1 MSEDSSAAPKKK
13 PAFVKWSLVFAIAI
27 VLNLFWT
34 YAVRVAYHEPTY
46 EDFCPRQQV
55 VERIETRE
63 RCLEVGGQWN
73 ENVPE
78 KYPVPGTTAPDGG
91 AMPVQSGYC
100 NQEFTCQQKFED
112 ANKVYNR
119 NVFIVFTVVGIAALA
134 ASVFAGAAEAVALGL
149 SFGGVLSLIIGSVR
163 YWSDMEDILR
173 VVILGVALA
182 ALIWTA
188 YKKFKD

>member
-1 MSEDSSAAPKKK
+1 
-13 PAFVKWSLVFAIAI
+13 
-27 VLNLFWT
+27 
-34 YAVRVAYHEPTY
+34 
-46 EDFCPRQQV
+46 
-55 VERIETRE
+55 
-63 RCLEVGGQWN
+63 
-73 ENVPE
+73 
-78 KYPVPGTTAPDGG
+78 
-91 AMPVQSGYC
+91 VQSGYC